1 MSKESDYA
9 AQLRALGVYDPA
21 FDPAIKELAQLEREL
36 RRVRTAWKRTVPD
49 GCHPSVLDPHYP
61 VIVQLQ
67 KDIMSY
73 RDALGLTP
81 KALHRLLRSNAAE
94 GGPVSTKEGIAE
106 RLDAIFD
113 KVSAYE

>member
-1 MSKESDYA
+1 MSRETEYQ
-9 AQLRALGVYDPA
+9 AQLTALGVYDPA

-36 RRVRTAWKRTVPD
+36 RRVRGAWKKTVPD

-67 KDIMSY
+67 RDIMAY

-81 KALHRLLRSNAAE
+81 KALRRLIRNSPDGTPAA
-94 GGPVSTKEGIAE
+94 GATIAQK
-106 RLDAIFD
+106 LDAIFAQ
-113 KVSAYE
+113 VSAYE